1 MSASEVQQLEL
12 PFSTADKVQMLEDS
26 NRHLEVENEALR
38 EENAMLRR
46 MLFGKKSEKIVLEK
60 IGIEEVEQ
68 TAVSTP
74 EEASKDEAGKQ
85 ARPGKKKRRLL
96 ATITKEIEHL
106 VIPEEVLGNPLAYTR
121 LPESSD
127 RISRRLE
134 YVPGHFELHI
144 FRMPA
149 FVKKGKRDKSGQ
161 DAPIHAAAPQ
171 SILPGSNMGASII
184 ALALHNKY
192 SLHLPLYRQIKEFE
206 RIGLEGLSEGVL
218 CNWVRAAADALEP
231 LWKAQ
236 HEFMLDSAALHIDET
251 PIRCLKSDKINGYMW
266 TMSSADTG
274 STLYYWQNSRSA
286 DALNYLLRHGQQKN
300 GSVYEGAILS
310 DGYGGYESRMKNLPD
325 TQKPQ
330 WQVCWAH
337 VRRKFVEAA
346 GAGNDPCRSM
356 KMVEHIK
363 PLYTIERTLRESKA
377 PPERRLQERM
387 EKSRPIVEA
396 FFNELTKRSLDT
408 QNPPRNKLKDAIDY
422 ALKRRGQLSSW
433 LENPCIPI
441 DNNQV
446 ERAIRPV
453 TVGRKNSL
461 FIGSPDAGH
470 RAAIIYTM
478 VEECKRTGTD
488 FQRRLAE
495 VLYRLP
501 THRAAQGYLTLMP
514 GILKL
519 TAEKAGGRKV
529 PL

>member
-1 MSASEVQQLEL
+1 
-12 PFSTADKVQMLEDS
+12 MLEDS
-26 NRHLEVENEALR
+26 NRHLEIENEALR
-38 EENAMLRR
+38 EEVAMLRR
-46 MLFGKKSEKIVLEK
+46 MLFGKKSEKIVHER

-68 TAVSTP
+68 VEVSTP
-74 EEASKDEAGKQ
+74 KETVKDEAGKQ
-85 ARPGKKKRRLL
+85 ALPGKKKRRLS
-96 ATITKEIEHL
+96 ATITKEIDHL
-106 VIPEEVLGNPLAYTR
+106 VIPEDVLENPLDYTR

-144 FRMPA
+144 FHMPA
-149 FVKKGKRDKSGQ
+149 FVKKGQRGKSGQ
-161 DAPIHAAAPQ
+161 DAPIHAVTPQ

-184 ALALHNKY
+184 ALAIHNKY

-251 PIRCLKSDKINGYMW
+251 PIRCLKSDKTNGYMW
-266 TMSSADTG
+266 AMSSADSG
-274 STLYYWQNSRSA
+274 STLYYWQNNRSA
-286 DALNYLLRHGQQKN
+286 DALNYLLRHGQQKD

-310 DGYGGYESRMKNLPD
+310 DGYGGYESWMKNLPD
-325 TQKPQ
+325 EQKPQ

-337 VRRKFVEAA
+337 VRRKFVEAS
-346 GAGNDPCRSM
+346 GNSNDPSWSM
-356 KMVEHIK
+356 KMVELIR

-377 PPERRLQERM
+377 PPEQKLRERM
-387 EKSRPIVEA
+387 EKSRPIVES
-396 FFNELTKRSLDT
+396 FFNELTNRTLDT

-422 ALKRRGQLSSW
+422 ALKRREQLSSW

-461 FIGSPDAGH
+461 FIGSPDAGQ

-488 FQRRLAE
+488 FQRWLTE
-495 VLYRLP
+495 VLRRLP
-501 THRAAQGYLTLMP
+501 THRASDGYLSLMP
-514 GILKL
+514 GILNL
-519 TAEKAGGRKV
+519 APEKTGGKKV
-529 PL
+529 SL

>member
-1 MSASEVQQLEL
+1 MSASEIQQLEL

-26 NRHLEVENEALR
+26 NRHLEIEIEALR

-46 MLFGKKSEKIVLEK
+46 MLFGRKSEKLVHEN
-60 IGIEEVEQ
+60 IGIEEVDE
-68 TAVSTP
+68 VSVAAP
-74 EEASKDEAGKQ
+74 EKAAEEKAGKQ
-85 ARPGKKKRRLL
+85 PSPGRKKRRLF
-96 ATITKEIEHL
+96 ATITKEIEQL
-106 VIPEEVLGNPLAYTR
+106 VIPEEVQENPLAYTR
-121 LPESSD
+121 LPESCD

-149 FVKKGKRDKSGQ
+149 FIKKGQRGKSGQ
-161 DAPIHAAAPQ
+161 DAPIHAATPQ

-251 PIRCLKSDKINGYMW
+251 PIRCLKSDKTNGYMW
-266 TMSSADTG
+266 AMSSADTG

-286 DALNYLLRHGQQKN
+286 DALDYLLRHGQQTD
-300 GSVYEGAILS
+300 GRVYEGAILS
-310 DGYGGYESRMKNLPD
+310 DGYGGYESWMKNLPD
-325 TQKPQ
+325 EQRPQ

-346 GAGNDPCRSM
+346 GNSNDPCWSM
-356 KMVEHIK
+356 KMVELIR
-363 PLYTIERTLRESKA
+363 PLYTIERTLRESQA
-377 PPERRLQERM
+377 PPEQKLHERM

-396 FFNELTKRSLDT
+396 FFKELTKRSLDT

-422 ALKRRGQLSSW
+422 ALKRREQLSSW

-461 FIGSPDAGH
+461 FIGSPDAGQ

-488 FQRRLAE
+488 VQRWLAE
-495 VLYRLP
+495 VLRRLP
-501 THRAAQGYLTLMP
+501 THRASDGYLSLMP
-514 GILKL
+514 GILEITSEDK
-519 TAEKAGGRKV
+519 GGKKV
-529 PL
+529 SL